1 MFKTKFVITAS
12 LFIVFLIITSFIKN
26 KTRIL
31 EKKISNLNTKILIKK
46 KDINETQ
53 LDFYYLTSPS
63 VIEKK
68 IKIIGLNNYQP
79 ITPSKIYLKIAD
91 FDKIQNRVSHF
102 KNTEWKKNIKEIE
115 I

>member
-79 ITPSKIYLKIAD
+79 ITHSKIYLKIAD